1 MAAESRFFNRELSWL
16 EFDQRVLDE
25 ARDPT
30 IPLLERLKF
39 LAITSSNL
47 DEFTMVRVG
56 SLQLLLAEGESR
68 PDPNGLTTT
77 EQLRAIGERMHSF
90 ADEQYR
96 VYLSELEPALAQAGM
111 RRVQPQELNDR
122 QRKHVLALFEQE
134 IFPVLTPMAVAVVL
148 DSATSDLVP
157 EASANETRAAKK
169 RATKKKVA
177 PLAAPTIPVL
187 TRTDGAT
194 SVTDAPVFF
203 PSADTPSF
211 PPLINQSLSL
221 CVRLAPSAGSLVPRF
236 AIVPFGRNRQR
247 FLTLP
252 SESGFSF
259 ILLEDVVGLF
269 LALLFPGET
278 IEECVPFRITR
289 NADLELR
296 EDLAFDLL
304 REMQEIVNARREGAC
319 VRLEVAESGSRIVRE
334 FLQSAVAVA
343 DEWVF
348 AVPGPLDL
356 GAFFRL
362 TDSQGFDAL
371 RYEQW
376 SPKPLPQ
383 VDPAESLFTTI
394 ARRDVLLYHPY
405 ESFDLVVRLIEE
417 AADDP
422 DVLAIK
428 QTLYRSSAKS
438 PIVAAL
444 KRAAQ
449 KGKYVTAVVELK
461 ARFDE
466 LRNIEW
472 ARDLERA
479 EVQVIYGVKG
489 LKTHAKVCLIVR
501 REPQGITRYVHFGT
515 GNYNEIT
522 SRIYSDVSLMTCN
535 DDLGADA
542 TAFFNAITGYSQ
554 PQQFRKIEM
563 APIGL
568 RDKLLEMIEAEAQ
581 RKKHG
586 QKAVIMAKFNALVD
600 ERMIEALYEASQ
612 EGVKIRLNVRGIC
625 CLRPGVP
632 GLSENITVTSVVDRF
647 LEHARVF
654 YFYHGGDER
663 LFISSADWMPR
674 NLDRRVELLVPVE
687 DPACRTKLMAIM
699 KTHFQDN
706 VKAKKLLPNGT
717 YERVK
722 PSSSAEPCRSQ
733 EVLYRRAIDAI
744 EQAERAALTV
754 FEPHRAPGAEE

>member
-148 DSATSDLVP
+148 DSATSDLAP

-319 VRLEVAESGSRIVRE
+319 VRLEVAESGSQIVRE

>member
-122 QRKHVLALFEQE
+122 QTKHVLALFEQE

-148 DSATSDLVP
+148 DSATSDLAP

>member
-356 GAFFRL
+356 RAFFRL

>member
-56 SLQLLLAEGESR
+56 SLQLLLAEGESH

-96 VYLSELEPALAQAGM
+96 VYLSELEPALTQAGL
-111 RRVQPQELNDR
+111 RRVRPKELNDR
-122 QRKHVLALFEQE
+122 QKKHVHVLFEQE
-134 IFPVLTPMAVAVVL
+134 IFPVLTPMAVAVL
-148 DSATSDLVP
+148 LESAAGDLAP
-157 EASANETRAAKK
+157 GASVDQARSAKK
-169 RATKKKVA
+169 RASKKKTA
-177 PLAAPTIPVL
+177 PLATPTIPVP

-221 CVRLAPSAGSLVPRF
+221 CVRLAPSVGSIVPRF

-269 LALLFPGET
+269 LAQLFPGET

-319 VRLEVAESGSRIVRE
+319 VRLEVAESGSQTVRE
-334 FLQSAVAVA
+334 FLQSAVEVS

-371 RYEQW
+371 RYEPW

-394 ARRDVLLYHPY
+394 GRRDVLLYHPY
-405 ESFDLVVRLIEE
+405 ESFDPVVRLIEE

-444 KRAAQ
+444 KRAAL

-568 RDKLLEMIEAEAQ
+568 RDKLLEMIQAEAE

-600 ERMIEALYEASQ
+600 ERMIEALYTASK

-687 DPACRTKLMAIM
+687 DPACRTKLMAIL

-706 VKAKKLLPNGT
+706 VKAKKLLPDGS

>member
-56 SLQLLLAEGESR
+56 SLQLLLAEGESH
-68 PDPNGLTTT
+68 PDPNGLTTA

-96 VYLSELEPALAQAGM
+96 VYLSELEPALTQAGL
-111 RRVQPQELNDR
+111 RRVRPKELNDR
-122 QRKHVLALFEQE
+122 QKKHVHALFEQE
-134 IFPVLTPMAVAVVL
+134 IFPVLTPMAVAVL
-148 DSATSDLVP
+148 LESAAGDLAP
-157 EASANETRAAKK
+157 GASVDQARSAKK
-169 RATKKKVA
+169 RASKKKAA
-177 PLAAPTIPVL
+177 PLAAPTIPVP

-211 PPLINQSLSL
+211 PPVINQSLSL
-221 CVRLAPSAGSLVPRF
+221 CVRLAPSVGSIVPRF
-236 AIVPFGRNRQR
+236 AIVPFGRSRQR

-269 LALLFPGET
+269 LAQLFPGET

-319 VRLEVAESGSRIVRE
+319 VRLEVAESGSQTVRE
-334 FLQSAVAVA
+334 FLQSAVEVS

-356 GAFFRL
+356 AAFFRL
-362 TDSQGFDAL
+362 TDTHGFDAL
-371 RYEQW
+371 RYEPW

-394 ARRDVLLYHPY
+394 GRRDVLLYHPY
-405 ESFDLVVRLIEE
+405 ESFDPVVRLIEE

-444 KRAAQ
+444 KRAAL

-568 RDKLLEMIEAEAQ
+568 RDKLLEMIQAEAE

-600 ERMIEALYEASQ
+600 ERMIEALYAASK

-687 DPACRTKLMAIM
+687 DPACRTKLMAIL

-706 VKAKKLLPNGT
+706 VKAKKLLPDGS

-722 PSSSAEPCRSQ
+722 SSSSAEPCRSQ